1 MNCHITWYLITKVF
15 HFHSIKFREKR
26 LSALKKILN
35 PCHSFLHRSTRQES
49 IEFASRSYK
58 LEASRK
64 KSRKFERITPSRMNP
79 LCHYLRPRLRT
90 NAKSPRLSFSTL
102 PSSPFLTTS
111 SIQPP
116 WNKYNERD
124 VAGVER
130 EISYTRLRDRYSWL
144 PARNTGVG
152 KASGNVE
159 TRIKADPASLFLLIY
174 LFIYFFLISYRQI

>member
-1 MNCHITWYLITKVF
+1 MISDYQ
-15 HFHSIKFREKR
+15 SISFSQYKISRETIIRSQKNSQSVI
-26 LSALKKILN
+26 LSFIDQHVKNRSSSLRDRINSK
-35 PCHSFLHRSTRQES
+35 HRG
-49 IEFASRSYK
+49 
-58 LEASRK
+58 
-64 KSRKFERITPSRMNP
+64 KSRVNSSDNP
-79 LCHYLRPRLRT
+79 LSNEPPLSLSSTAFT
-90 NAKSPRLSFSTL
+90 NKCEVSSSQFLNSSI

-144 PARNTGVG
+144 PARNTGLG

-174 LFIYFFLISYRQI
+174 LFIYFFLICHRQI

>member
-1 MNCHITWYLITKVF
+1 MISDYQ
-15 HFHSIKFREKR
+15 SISLSQYKISRETIIRSQKNSQ
-26 LSALKKILN
+26 SA
-35 PCHSFLHRSTRQES
+35 SFLPSSVNTSRIDRVRDRINSKHRG
-49 IEFASRSYK
+49 
-58 LEASRK
+58 
-64 KSRKFERITPSRMNP
+64 KSRVNSSDNP
-79 LCHYLRPRLRT
+79 LSNEPPLSLSSTAFT
-90 NAKSPRLSFSTL
+90 NKCEVSSSQFLNSSI

-174 LFIYFFLISYRQI
+174 LFIYFFLICHRQI

>member
-35 PCHSFLHRSTRQES
+35 PRHSFLHRSTRQES

-64 KSRKFERITPSRMNP
+64 KSRKFEP
-79 LCHYLRPRLRT
+79 LSNEPPLSLSSTAFT
-90 NAKSPRLSFSTL
+90 NKCEVSSSQFLNSSI

-174 LFIYFFLISYRQI
+174 LFIYFFLISHRQI